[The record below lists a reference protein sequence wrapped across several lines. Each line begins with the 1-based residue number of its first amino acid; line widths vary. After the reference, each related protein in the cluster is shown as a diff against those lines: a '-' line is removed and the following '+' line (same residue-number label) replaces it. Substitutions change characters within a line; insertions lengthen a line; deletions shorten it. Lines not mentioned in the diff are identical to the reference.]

1 MSFSFELKNT
11 LKSQYTDNLVNGF
24 YNRLLSE
31 ANLYQRVSGYF
42 SSAGVDLYA
51 EGLEELAKNGG
62 KVQFVISK
70 EISKEDYNRIKEG
83 YNLREELKKLRI
95 AEQNE
100 RLTIEVQRRL
110 GNLAFMIANGRAEV
124 KVALSEKGVFHDKFG
139 LIYSGEE
146 IVFFNGSPNETK
158 NGISENYESISVDGS
173 WDNSENVQSRIKENK
188 ERFMRLWNNEEKGIQ
203 VIEASELTYEEI
215 APYQS
220 LSTIKDMPQIG
231 NSFQENLQEDTISFK
246 LINQRVVRI
255 DNTACQLTNTDRKL
269 KIGSDLTKYF
279 EDDNSTICQGVTYR
293 DLNNIIN
300 VTKQRAQRKDI
311 KVHVSEAVQE
321 FIARNKYSIEQYR
334 IMGEVYKNSIDNFP
348 ANRIEMYHSFSKI
361 VQSEVDRPLKESHLR
376 AAYFEYEM
384 MRAAN
389 FSVPGAGKTAMLL
402 GVFAYLNRFSA
413 PEDEMVKRILVI
425 SPISAFD
432 SWKREFK
439 AVFGDKKSIRVIDSQ
454 NSHFSNLLD
463 TDWGVSNLVLVNYE
477 SLPKHFYKLR
487 NLMKSDTMLVY
498 DEVHRVK
505 NPYGQRA
512 KYALELSATAKF
524 RYVLTGTPIPNKYS
538 DIYNLLN
545 ILYGNEYNSFFG
557 WDVSELVNPKVRKI
571 EEINESI
578 HPFFWR
584 TNKKDLNVPEAEA
597 DEVLTVEPSAGQM
610 ALVEAIYHN
619 EKSSLAKLIRLI
631 QVSTNP
637 SLVNMAIDY
646 DELMSF
652 DDDDDKLERISGI
665 DEKQFNELL
674 GEDIDKMFT
683 QKYTDFDLDSVVS
696 PKFEKGIQ
704 LFTKLVSQGKKVLVW
719 GIFVDTIVK
728 ISKALKDNNVKVNLV
743 YGATPKSERVELI
756 NEFRDGSVQVLVSNP
771 QTLGE
776 SISLHQTVHD
786 AVYFEYDF
794 NLTHMLQSRD
804 RIHRLGL
811 EENQYT
817 KYYYL
822 QTRGESSFSDRPG
835 FIDEKI
841 YERLKDKEQV
851 MYDAIDNDKLFIEY
865 SENEILDAI
874 HIIDEERN
882 RIGFNAKK

>member
-1 MSFSFELKNT
+1 MNLIEKIAANRFEKT
-11 LKSQYTDNLVNGF
+11 GSIKKM
-24 YNRLLSE
+24 
-31 ANLYQRVSGYF
+31 AVSGWTNNMWDVYR
-42 SSAGVDLYA
+42 VPLDELYYND
-51 EGLEELAKNGG
+51 KNGRINTVYKQYKAEHG
-62 KVQFVISK
+62 ILKPEVGDSEYNKIFEEFIYKSNKIALNETLRSIEEKTQQEPGVVLLDGRVIDGNRRLTALRMIERK
-70 EISKEDYNRIKEG
+70 TGIKQTFDAIVLPLDFTTANDEKRIKELELELQLG
-83 YNLREELKKLRI
+83 REERVAYDTIDRI
-95 AEQNE
+95 FDVYN
-100 RLTIEVQRRL
+100 TIEVEKIMTADEYKKASGAGNTKGINRDIRL
-110 GNLAFMIANGRAEV
+110 AELMIKFIKIVSPGGNPI
-124 KVALSEKGVFHDKFG
+124 DKFYLARELKIDG
-139 LIYSGEE
+139 PIEE
-146 IVFFNGSPNETK
+146 IEGTINKLKS
-158 NGISENYESISVDGS
+158 D
-173 WDNSENVQSRIKENK
+173 KEA
-188 ERFMRLWNNEEKGIQ
+188 ITDA
-203 VIEASELTYEEI
+203 VLTYL
-215 APYQS
+215 A
-220 LSTIKDMPQIG
+220 
-231 NSFQENLQEDTISFK
+231 
-246 LINQRVVRI
+246 
-255 DNTACQLTNTDRKL
+255 
-269 KIGSDLTKYF
+269 
-279 EDDNSTICQGVTYR
+279 
-293 DLNNIIN
+293 
-300 VTKQRAQRKDI
+300 VTKRKDI

-704 LFTKLVSQGKKVLVW
+704 LVTKLVSQGKKVLVW

-743 YGATPKSERVELI
+743 YGARAVSTPRLFLI
-756 NEFRDGSVQVLVSNP
+756 VCLILANCFAMILMISIL
-771 QTLGE
+771 
-776 SISLHQTVHD
+776 ISLLPSFIFSP
-786 AVYFEYDF
+786 AFF
-794 NLTHMLQSRD
+794 LML
-804 RIHRLGL
+804 
-811 EENQYT
+811 
-817 KYYYL
+817 
-822 QTRGESSFSDRPG
+822 
-835 FIDEKI
+835 
-841 YERLKDKEQV
+841 
-851 MYDAIDNDKLFIEY
+851 
-865 SENEILDAI
+865 
-874 HIIDEERN
+874 
-882 RIGFNAKK
+882 